1 MAGMGICGGTKRFV
15 LKPEIIPDTDHYHY
29 IRYLQ
34 EAMMAP
40 KVLISDKLSEKA
52 ISIFKDRGIDVDY
65 LPDLGKDKDKL
76 RDMIAG

>member
-1 MAGMGICGGTKRFV
+1 
-15 LKPEIIPDTDHYHY
+15 
-29 IRYLQ
+29 
-34 EAMMAP
+34 MAP

-52 ISIFKDRGIDVDY
+52 ISIFKDHGIDVDY